1 MKRQL
6 LLTKIFILLVL
17 SSFHLSTLYG
27 QKLPEITF
35 EKFILPNGLQ
45 VILHEDHSVPMV
57 SVNIWYHVGSKDEKR
72 GRTGFAHLFEHL
84 MFEGSENVPEGMFD
98 KWLEAAGGDNNG
110 STSEDRTNYWENVP
124 SNALEL
130 ALYLESDRMANLLAA
145 IDQEKLDTQRDVVKN
160 ERRQG
165 VENQPYGRAYEVGL
179 EALYPYNHPY
189 SWPVIGSMEDLS
201 AASLEDVKDF
211 FRRYYDEGFGKLWE
225 QEHKQLV
232 YSDAEKI
239 AKELEKLD
247 FSITKYMEEFT
258 GRKFDNSSKII
269 LYPSSFSRPQHAYG
283 FTENGVKVFLYKVD
297 RGIVSVIASGFHEL
311 LHSLIDG
318 WEKPVR
324 IKKCIKKLAKE
335 ELFEKTCQELK
346 KSYGYPV
353 GPLEEQLVHSI
364 ARYMLYKKGYIDE
377 KQARRGTYGPYEDAL
392 YDVLFDK
399 YDSFDNVD
407 DFIYYALSN
416 IKIAGEGKEAR
427 FEYIKP

>member
-1 MKRQL
+1 MLFCAAGCLGTQAAVDEGLIYSVGNGEIEIKPRL
-6 LLTKIFILLVL
+6 KFELMISLHVL
-17 SSFHLSTLYG
+17 QTA
-27 QKLPEITF
+27 
-35 EKFILPNGLQ
+35 
-45 VILHEDHSVPMV
+45 EDH
-57 SVNIWYHVGSKDEKR
+57 H
-72 GRTGFAHLFEHL
+72 HLFIPWAQEMRRSLSKETLQQATSLINIYHESQL
-84 MFEGSENVPEGMFD
+84 ASILADYVGEDSIEGITAYI
-98 KWLEAAGGDNNG
+98 EADRGG
-110 STSEDRTNYWENVP
+110 
-124 SNALEL
+124 
-130 ALYLESDRMANLLAA
+130 
-145 IDQEKLDTQRDVVKN
+145 KLKR
-160 ERRQG
+160 
-165 VENQPYGRAYEVGL
+165 
-179 EALYPYNHPY
+179 
-189 SWPVIGSMEDLS
+189 
-201 AASLEDVKDF
+201 AASWNRKALKKAFDIEPHEVNTFAADF

-225 QEHKQLV
+225 QEHKQLIH
-232 YSDAEKI
+232 SDAEKT

-247 FSITKYMEEFT
+247 FSITEYMEQFT

-297 RGIVSVIASGFHEL
+297 KGIISVIASGFHEL

-318 WEKPVR
+318 WEKPER

-346 KSYGYPV
+346 KNYGYPV
-353 GPLEEQLVHSI
+353 GPLEEQLVHSM